1 LTYDDLNRI
10 VKKENNDSE
19 IYFSY
24 DGQYLGT
31 LSNISDDG
39 QVYSY
44 NYDQKYRIIGEDKF
58 IDGQSFTND
67 KHYDSADEIIA
78 EKLGVNT
85 FGYDYAIQGSLKGV
99 SRFINSTSYTAFGG
113 VSNRTFS
120 NAKVM
125 SYSYNSSVLRLTQIS
140 TSSSLQSM
148 SYSYDNEGN
157 IRRINDTINK
167 RSEEMTY
174 DYLDRL
180 VNVTVGP
187 NQSATYRY
195 VYDELG
201 NILMIIKDSNMT
213 TRFIYDGTQA
223 HAPSAVIENTAG
235 AMVYKPVMS
244 SSSGRNQTFQ
254 FYLVNLKNIT
264 LTGVNWTVDFGDG
277 STQEGSG
284 VNLSVGQYQKIQV
297 SHVYSSGS
305 DYKINVTVNANG
317 TIDSTSTT
325 DLSFGVKPS
334 SLSLLSQSETNTT
347 FTLKI
352 RNILSTSVN
361 NVSWN
366 CSGQYGKINMSAYQE
381 ASLNLSLIQSNPG
394 YKSLSCMVNST
405 DGNNIISVDYKVR
418 GIEVDDIST
427 NSIDGS
433 KKQVT
438 FVLKNY
444 FNTSQV
450 NWSIMS
456 DGMQQYGNV
465 TVEGSSTYQ
474 FTKQV
479 NYTNPGIKTLV
490 VNTSGFGFYENRT
503 ETFVLEGLDIED
515 YLMVN
520 RTEQDRIYGYQ
531 VKNHWSDLNI
541 NWTMKDPSVVNNIAL
556 NISYNNSI
564 FVFIEENYTASDD
577 YSPSFI
583 IFNGSINDS
592 VTDRLTIK
600 LLEII
605 SNNALYQYVKNTTVE
620 FVVKNNVQRQN
631 LSWTLNTGER
641 NITSTKNI
649 DLNNSQQVFVF
660 VNYNYTTSDGYIATA
675 FVNSTLYNDTLS
687 VGVVV

>member
-1 LTYDDLNRI
+1 MI
-10 VKKENNDSE
+10 V
-19 IYFSY
+19 
-24 DGQYLGT
+24 
-31 LSNISDDG
+31 
-39 QVYSY
+39 
-44 NYDQKYRIIGEDKF
+44 
-58 IDGQSFTND
+58 
-67 KHYDSADEIIA
+67 
-78 EKLGVNT
+78 
-85 FGYDYAIQGSLKGV
+85 
-99 SRFINSTSYTAFGG
+99 
-113 VSNRTFS
+113 
-120 NAKVM
+120 
-125 SYSYNSSVLRLTQIS
+125 
-140 TSSSLQSM
+140 
-148 SYSYDNEGN
+148 
-157 IRRINDTINK
+157 
-167 RSEEMTY
+167 
-174 DYLDRL
+174 
-180 VNVTVGP
+180 
-187 NQSATYRY
+187 
-195 VYDELG
+195 
-201 NILMIIKDSNMT
+201 KDSNMT

-223 HAPSAVIENTAG
+223 HAPSAVIDNVAG
-235 AMVYKPVMS
+235 AMVYKPVQS
-244 SSSGRNQTFQ
+244 SSSGRNQSFQ
-254 FYLVNLKNIT
+254 FYLVNLKNTT
-264 LTGVNWTVDFGDG
+264 LIDVNWTVDFGDG
-277 STQEGSG
+277 STQSGSG
-284 VNLSVGQYQKIQV
+284 VNLNKSQYKKIQV
-297 SHVYSSGS
+297 SHLYSSGS
-305 DYKINVTVNANG
+305 DYQINVTVNANG
-317 TIDSTSTT
+317 TIDSTSTA

-334 SLSLLSQSETNTT
+334 SLILLSQSETNTT

-352 RNILSTSVN
+352 KNILSTSIT

-366 CSGQYGKINMSAYQE
+366 CSGKFGKINMSTNQE
-381 ASLNLSLIQSNPG
+381 TALNFSLLQGSTG
-394 YKSLSCMVNST
+394 YKTLSCVVNST

-418 GIEVDDIST
+418 GIEVYDLST
-427 NSIDGS
+427 SSIDGN

-444 FNTSQV
+444 FNTSQA

-456 DGMQQYGNV
+456 DNMQQNGNV

-474 FTKQV
+474 FTKQI

-503 ETFVLEGLDIED
+503 EMFVLNGLEIED

-531 VKNHWSDLNI
+531 VKNHWSDLTI